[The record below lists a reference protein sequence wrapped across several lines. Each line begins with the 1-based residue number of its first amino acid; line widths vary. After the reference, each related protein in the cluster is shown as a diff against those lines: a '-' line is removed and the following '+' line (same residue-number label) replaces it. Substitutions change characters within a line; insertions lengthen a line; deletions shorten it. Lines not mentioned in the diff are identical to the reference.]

1 MNNAIVNTTEL
12 NKPVITNPEVIG
24 YANTF
29 KSFFIKTAE
38 NVLEMARVVSNAKT
52 KLGSNQFREFS
63 YLIGFDPSS
72 STLKKLQAIGK
83 NYDVL
88 SKNITAL
95 PANWTTL
102 YEIAQLP
109 EDKFIA
115 AVDKGVINP
124 NVMGRDVKALTEPA
138 NSSKSGASKVPSGTK
153 EDTTSGYRL
162 TVRLSSSPDKKTVDK
177 LRKIIAEC
185 KTIKSAEVE
194 CSSLEEF
201 LKPEVIEA
209 ELVAA

>member
-1 MNNAIVNTTEL
+1 MNNITVNTSNT
-12 NKPVITNPEVIG
+12 NKPVITNQEVIG
-24 YANTF
+24 YADTF
-29 KSFFIKTAE
+29 KTYFIKTAE
-38 NVLEMARVVSNAKT
+38 NILEMAKVVATAKF
-52 KLGSNQFREFS
+52 KLGSNQFREFA

-115 AVDKGVINP
+115 ALDKGVINP
-124 NVMGRDVKALTEPA
+124 NVLGRDIKALSDNPKTTSPKA
-138 NSSKSGASKVPSGTK
+138 PNGTK
-153 EDTTSGYRL
+153 EDSSSGYRF

-185 KTIKSAEVE
+185 KSIKTAEVE
-194 CSSLEEF
+194 FTSLEEF
-201 LKPEVIEA
+201 LTPDVIDA
-209 ELVAA
+209 ELVTA